1 MRSFHALGWLCLLLP
16 AALLSGCNP
25 GETGQQ
31 PSGQGAVEA
40 GYITLHSQ
48 SVPYNVEL
56 RGRVVALATAEVRP
70 QVDGIVRKVV
80 FSEGRE
86 VKAGDVLYE
95 IDDRKFKAA
104 LMSANAAVS
113 KAAAVT
119 ASAQMT
125 YDRNKTLFDKAA
137 VSSQTLEDAQST
149 LLQAKASQEAALADA
164 EVARINFDNATIRAP
179 ISGQTGVSAV
189 SAGAL
194 VTENQTSALTVIRQ
208 VDSVYVDLADTS
220 ANLLRI
226 RGETEAGRLAR
237 PTGQPLPVRLRL
249 ETGRDYD
256 QEGTVSLADM
266 VVGET
271 TGTFTVR
278 AVFQNPQRVLVPGM
292 FVTAFVEIGSLPQA
306 FLIPQLALT
315 RNADGSAAVYI
326 VSEGKAKLQQVTAS
340 TTSGHSWIV
349 MDGVKDG
356 DMLIVD
362 GFQKISDGT
371 QVTPVEA
378 VIDEDGVVR
387 QSLSAAPAGSESK

>member
-292 FVTAFVEIGSLPQA
+292 FVTAFVEIGTLPQA
-306 FLIPQLALT
+306 FLVPQRALI
-315 RNADGSAAVYI
+315 RNADGSAAVYV
-326 VSEGKAKLQQVTAS
+326 VSDGKAKLQQVTAS
-340 TTSGHSWIV
+340 STSANSWIV

-371 QVTPVEA
+371 EVKPVEA
-378 VIDEDGVVR
+378 VIDENGVVR
-387 QSLSAAPAGSESK
+387 QNLTVTPAGSDSK